1 MAEVRKKGKS
11 GQRGIKQVDRV
22 QDTELFISDYKDGNG
37 NSVRLGKI
45 RLAHEIN
52 DGLKHIAHDLN
63 TTKAELVRTLFV
75 DFIQDYKEAKATGA
89 IQKFTPAQTIERYL
103 TSRYEFFQ
111 LFNELKKQTKYL
123 EDSKSPEVKIL
134 SRQINLLAQ
143 MLNLTN
149 KNVI

>member
-52 DGLKHIAHDLN
+52 NGIKDIAHELSVS
-63 TTKAELVRTLFV
+63 KADLVRRLFI
-75 DFIQDYKEAKATGA
+75 DFIKDYKEAKATGA
-89 IQKFTPAQTIERYL
+89 IQKFTPAQTIERWL

-123 EDSKSPEVKIL
+123 EESKSPEVKIL
-134 SRQINLLAQ
+134 SRQINIIAQ

>member
-1 MAEVRKKGKS
+1 MAQAMKKGRS
-11 GQRGIKQVDRV
+11 GQRGIKNVDRV
-22 QDTELFISDYKDGNG
+22 NDTEMFCAEYKDENG
-37 NSVRLGKI
+37 KQVRLGKI

-75 DFIQDYKEAKATGA
+75 VFIQDYKEAKATGA
-89 IQKFTPAQTIERYL
+89 IQKFTPAQTIERWL

-134 SRQINLLAQ
+134 SRQISIIAE

>member
-22 QDTELFISDYKDGNG
+22 QDTELFISDYK
-37 NSVRLGKI
+37 
-45 RLAHEIN
+45 
-52 DGLKHIAHDLN
+52 
-63 TTKAELVRTLFV
+63 
-75 DFIQDYKEAKATGA
+75 EAKATGA
-89 IQKFTPAQTIERYL
+89 IKHFTPEESIEGWLHR
-103 TSRYEFFQ
+103 RYEFFQ
-111 LFNELKKQTKYL
+111 LLTELKKQTNYL
-123 EDSKSPEVKIL
+123 EESKSPEVKIL

>member
-1 MAEVRKKGKS
+1 MAQALKKGRS
-11 GQRGIKQVDRV
+11 GQRGIKNADRV
-22 QDTELFISDYKDGNG
+22 NDTEMFCSEYKDENG
-37 NSVRLGKI
+37 KQVRLGKI

-89 IQKFTPAQTIERYL
+89 IKHFTLELSIEVWL
-103 TSRYEFFQ
+103 HIRYELFQ
-111 LFNELKKQTKYL
+111 FLNELKKQTNYL
-123 EDSKSPEVKIL
+123 EESKSPEVKIL

>member
-37 NSVRLGKI
+37 NTVRLGKV

-52 DGLKHIAHDLN
+52 NGIKDIAHELSVS
-63 TTKAELVRTLFV
+63 KADLVRRLFI
-75 DFIQDYKEAKATGA
+75 DFIKDYKEAKATGA
-89 IQKFTPAQTIERYL
+89 IKHFTPEESIEGFINRRYD
-103 TSRYEFFQ
+103 FFQ

-134 SRQINLLAQ
+134 SRQISIIAE

>member
-1 MAEVRKKGKS
+1 MAQAMKKGRS
-11 GQRGIKQVDRV
+11 GQRGIKNVDRV
-22 QDTELFISDYKDGNG
+22 NDTEMICAEYKDENG
-37 NSVRLGKI
+37 KQVRLGKI

-89 IQKFTPAQTIERYL
+89 IKHFTPEESIEGFITRRYD
-103 TSRYEFFQ
+103 FFQ

-134 SRQINLLAQ
+134 SRQISIIAQ
-143 MLNLTN
+143 MLNITN

>member
-11 GQRGIKQVDRV
+11 GPRGIKKVDRV

>member
-37 NSVRLGKI
+37 NTVRLGKV

-75 DFIQDYKEAKATGA
+75 DFIQDYKEAKAIGA
-89 IQKFTPAQTIERYL
+89 IKHFTPEESIEGWLHR
-103 TSRYEFFQ
+103 RYEFFQ
-111 LFNELKKQTKYL
+111 LLTELKKQTNYL
-123 EDSKSPEVKIL
+123 EESKSPEVKIL

>member
-52 DGLKHIAHDLN
+52 NGIKDIAHELSVS
-63 TTKAELVRTLFV
+63 KADLVRRLFI
-75 DFIQDYKEAKATGA
+75 DFIKDYKEAKATGA

-134 SRQINLLAQ
+134 SRQISIIAE